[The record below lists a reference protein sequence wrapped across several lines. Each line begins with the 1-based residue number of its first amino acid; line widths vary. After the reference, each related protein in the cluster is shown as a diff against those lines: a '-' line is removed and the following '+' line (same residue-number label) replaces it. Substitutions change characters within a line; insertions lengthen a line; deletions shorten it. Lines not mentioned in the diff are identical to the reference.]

1 MLLALGSTSLG
12 SFVLRYF
19 PLNVAFVLPTVQHAC
34 SPRALDTERFLSS
47 CFLSKA
53 SCGTSFSCPSLS
65 DGCLAPLYF
74 LQEAKRSVVD
84 LRSPY
89 IETFSTFLLSLH
101 VLCPSNEARSK
112 SAACVYLASQRH
124 LTNEV
129 RSESATSF
137 QG

>member
-12 SFVLRYF
+12 SFVLPSF
-19 PLNVAFVLPTVQHAC
+19 PLTVAFVLPTVQHAC

-47 CFLSKA
+47 CFLFKA
-53 SCGTSFSCPSLS
+53 SCSTSFSCLSLS
-65 DGCLAPLYF
+65 ACCLTPLYI

-112 SAACVYLASQRH
+112 SAARVYLASKRR
-124 LTNEV
+124 LTSEV
-129 RSESATSF
+129 RSKSATSF